1 MATRTGGR
9 RPGSTTTRADIL
21 DAARELFSTGGYDG
35 TTIRAIATRAG
46 VDPALVHHFF
56 GSKDDLFLTV
66 LRVPET
72 VMTRVPQIVGG
83 DLQHAG
89 EQLTRFYLDLYE
101 SGETR
106 SAMLT
111 SIRSA
116 VAQEEAARILRDSIS
131 ARIFVAVGELLPDR
145 PALRMSLAM
154 SHLTGLAIGRYIFRI
169 APVADMDLEEV
180 VAWVAPTIQRYLT
193 GPPPS

>member
-9 RPGSTTTRADIL
+9 RPGTTATREAIL
-21 DAARELFSTGGYDG
+21 DAAGELFGARGYEG
-35 TTIRAIATRAG
+35 TTIRAIATRAA

-72 VMTRVPQIVGG
+72 VMTRVPQIVGA